1 MSSTNKP
8 GRTGLSRILHAAGYS
23 AQGLR
28 YAWVHEA
35 AFRQELLLVLVLTPV
50 ALWLANTGLEAAML
64 ILPLGLV
71 LIAEIANSAIEA
83 VVDRF
88 GDERHTLSG
97 AAKDMGSAA
106 VFIAL
111 VFVAVCWILVLL
123 F

>member
-1 MSSTNKP
+1 MTNMNKP
-8 GRTGLSRILHAAGYS
+8 GQTGFSRIWHAAGYS
-23 AQGLR
+23 VQGLR

-35 AFRQELLLVLVLTPV
+35 AFRQELLLVLILIPI

-88 GDERHTLSG
+88 GDERHSLSG

-111 VFVAVCWILVLL
+111 VFVAVCWLLVL
-123 F
+123 FF